1 MPAPATSKSSSSRQ
15 KITTRT
21 SQYDFTAA
29 AFKRGVYPDSGP
41 IAFQYTLYYPGNMD
55 LIITAGHGGHNTPG
69 EELSPAMTHVF
80 QPCLPKDEERQRSA
94 SDSGGTVVTIECFAV
109 PIASNED
116 NFHAPSSPPGESSV
130 SPSEQSGKTHQQNYQ
145 GQQQQPHEH
154 HYHHGQQQPP
164 RSMPKMPLRDPSR
177 GGNFKGDLNTTRIAM
192 ELAHSISDIVGDE
205 NTATS
210 RALYQG
216 AGMWSTDSLSP
227 QQYVFSTSSKLRE
240 TPWRKT
246 QTRERP
252 RPHVVLFRVPRRFV
266 DVNRDASKRIENAV
280 AEDSPES
287 KAAWEEY
294 HGVIDHVRAL
304 VGHQHPQQK
313 TLGGSRGLLLD
324 IHGHTHA
331 TEMIEIGYLVDGA
344 TLAQRDAVLDAQA
357 RELARTMSIR
367 SLVEQSWNEH
377 PSDSHRQQRY
387 FNTIDANPFGGMLQ
401 RQGLS
406 AVPSPQNRAPC
417 DECLFFY
424 GGYTI
429 QRHGSA
435 NGGSIDAIQLELPR
449 SLRLVTQEEMQKI
462 YTRMGRAIVEFLQQ
476 YYGLKVDHSA
486 AAEEVAEMNLSSHER
501 TGSAR
506 SNPITECAPAPVL
519 APAIKSAVEYPIGPL
534 PLPNRKAVVV
544 RYAKPKQPQQQQYRL
559 SRTHSGQSLKAGHEQ
574 RANES
579 GDESEYDRPPPD
591 LDLSMQP
598 DQSPRPILSRKS
610 SRL

>member
-1 MPAPATSKSSSSRQ
+1 
-15 KITTRT
+15 
-21 SQYDFTAA
+21 
-29 AFKRGVYPDSGP
+29 
-41 IAFQYTLYYPGNMD
+41 
-55 LIITAGHGGHNTPG
+55 
-69 EELSPAMTHVF
+69 
-80 QPCLPKDEERQRSA
+80 
-94 SDSGGTVVTIECFAV
+94 
-109 PIASNED
+109 
-116 NFHAPSSPPGESSV
+116 
-130 SPSEQSGKTHQQNYQ
+130 
-145 GQQQQPHEH
+145 
-154 HYHHGQQQPP
+154 
-164 RSMPKMPLRDPSR
+164 MPKMPLRDPSR

-205 NTATS
+205 NTVTS

-216 AGMWSTDSLSP
+216 AGMWSADPLSP
-227 QQYVFSTSSKLRE
+227 QQYVFSISSKLQE

-304 VGHQHPQQK
+304 VEQQHPQQK

-344 TLAQRDAVLDAQA
+344 TLAQKDAVLDAQA

-377 PSDSHRQQRY
+377 SSDSHRQQRY
-387 FNTIDANPFGGMLQ
+387 FNTIDANPFGQGLSNTPLSNTLMYPPRCPLQLSTLLRSHHCSLGGMLQ

-406 AVPSPQNRAPC
+406 AIPSPQNRAPC
-417 DECLFFY
+417 DEYLFFY

-449 SLRLVTQEEMQKI
+449 SLRLVTQEEMQTI

-486 AAEEVAEMNLSSHER
+486 TAEEVVEMNLSSHER
-501 TGSAR
+501 TGSVR
-506 SNPITECAPAPVL
+506 SNSMTECAPAPAL
-519 APAIKSAVEYPIGPL
+519 APAIKSTVEYPIGPP
-534 PLPNRKAVVV
+534 PLPNRKAMVV

-559 SRTHSGQSLKAGHEQ
+559 SRTHSAQSLRAGHEQ

-579 GDESEYDRPPPD
+579 GDESEYDRPPPG
-591 LDLSMQP
+591 LDPSMQP
-598 DQSPRPILSRKS
+598 DQPPRPILSRKS